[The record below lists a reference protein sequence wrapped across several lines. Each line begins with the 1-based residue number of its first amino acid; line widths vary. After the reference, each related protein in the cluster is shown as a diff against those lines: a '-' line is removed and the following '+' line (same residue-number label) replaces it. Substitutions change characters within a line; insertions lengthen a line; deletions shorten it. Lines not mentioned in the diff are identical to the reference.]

1 MNAEGS
7 VDVFDIINFAIWSLV
22 FLVVIFQF
30 FRSIRMVPTKKA
42 YIVERL
48 GKYRA
53 TLGPGFHTLVP
64 FLDKVAYIQDLR
76 EQSLAVPPQECFTLD
91 SVKVHVDGVMY
102 IAVVDPVRA
111 SFGVTDFVFAATQLA
126 QTTTRSVIGTL
137 DLDKTFEERDLI
149 SSKVVQVLSEAGQA
163 WGITVFRYE
172 IKGVTTPETVRKAME
187 QQVTAD
193 RERRALVAKSEGEKQ
208 SRINRSE
215 GKKMELINRSEGEM
229 QRRIN
234 EAQGRAAEIR
244 AIAEAT
250 ATSLEKLA
258 DAAVV
263 PGGEDAIRMQLTQ
276 RYLEQ
281 LKHLARPET
290 SVVLPADLTRLDGLL
305 DGVGL
310 GVPGAGGLDGG
321 RPRGG

>member
-1 MNAEGS
+1 MNIFNYVVWALL
-7 VDVFDIINFAIWSLV
+7 VLFVIYKFIRAIRL
-22 FLVVIFQF
+22 
-30 FRSIRMVPTKKA
+30 VPTKKA
-42 YIVERL
+42 YIIERL
-48 GKYRA
+48 GRYHT
-53 TLGPGFHTLVP
+53 TLGPGFHTLIP

-76 EQSLAVPPQECFTLD
+76 ERSLSVPPQECFTLD
-91 SVKVHVDGVMY
+91 NVKVHVDGVMY
-102 IAVVDPVRA
+102 IAVVDAVKA
-111 SFGVTDFVFAATQLA
+111 SYGVTDFVFAATQLA

-149 SSKVVQVLSEAGQA
+149 SSKVVEVLSEAGQS

-172 IKGVTTPETVRKAME
+172 IKGVSTPETVRNAME

-193 RERRALVAKSEGEKQ
+193 RERRATVAKSEGEKQ

-215 GKKMELINRSEGEM
+215 GRKMELINLSEGEM

-234 EAQGRAAEIR
+234 EAEGRAAEIR

-258 DAAVV
+258 DAAVQ
-263 PGGEDAIRMQLTQ
+263 PGGEEAIRMQLAQ
-276 RYLEQ
+276 KYVEQ
-281 LKHLARPET
+281 LQHLARQET
-290 SVVLPADLTRLDGLL
+290 SVILPADLTQLDALL

-310 GVPGAGGLDGG
+310 GTTRAGAP
-321 RPRGG
+321 PRSKAG